1 MLFLH
6 RFYYNVESCGS
17 LRPETI
23 VMSALAVLKKKLSDL
38 QTQLSHEI
46 QNDVLTINWASI
58 EKEKK
63 SLFSNVIILYV
74 SSVDTMVHYVIVC
87 NFYK

>member
-46 QNDVLTINWASI
+46 QNDVLTINWAS
-58 EKEKK
+58 KK
-63 SLFSNVIILYV
+63 KKKRTLSSNAILYD
-74 SSVDTMVHYVIVC
+74 SSVNTLMDFVIVC